1 MKLTFKALNVGKIFV
16 GPFVGG
22 ATFQLKLY
30 LRAKISKMSIIKSL
44 STYCSSEKIPAMT
57 VAQYRVGRKTLSTIL

>member
-22 ATFQLKLY
+22 AALQLKLY
-30 LRAKISKMSIIKSL
+30 LRAKISKMSIIRIIVNVL
-44 STYCSSEKIPAMT
+44 
-57 VAQYRVGRKTLSTIL
+57 QL